1 MNNADIIYDGGSIV
15 LEGGSNNPPNVVI
28 DVNLAN
34 SFFYYTSEELIMVST
49 WKTVAPKHGRPK
61 NQPPEKLPPEKLL
74 PENPANKPKKLKRKD
89 FRQQLALWLAH
100 TR

>member
-34 SFFYYTSEELIMVST
+34 SFFYYTSVERT
-49 WKTVAPKHGRPK
+49 NYG
-61 NQPPEKLPPEKLL
+61 
-74 PENPANKPKKLKRKD
+74 
-89 FRQQLALWLAH
+89 
-100 TR
+100 